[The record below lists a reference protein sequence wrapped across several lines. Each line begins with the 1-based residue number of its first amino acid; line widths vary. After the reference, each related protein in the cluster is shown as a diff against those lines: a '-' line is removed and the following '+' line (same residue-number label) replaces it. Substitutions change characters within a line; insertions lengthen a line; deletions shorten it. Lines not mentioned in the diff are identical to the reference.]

1 MPEPA
6 FTNLASTMGATLK
19 NAYRPL
25 VAAAALLLSACAGAP
40 TSPTSAG
47 PAGFYSAGVG
57 GTDIPGMLV
66 RSEALPPDLGL
77 EDAGRQLRILYTST
91 DGASGQG
98 VLATSGAV
106 FFPKGTPPAGGW
118 PVIAWAHG
126 TVGVSDLCAPS
137 RNPRSVRDANYLNAW
152 LREGFVI
159 AATDYQG
166 LGTPGP
172 HLYLHARAQA
182 YAVLDSVRA
191 VLGMPGVAN
200 RVILLGQSQ
209 GGGAVFATAGYAPT
223 YAPELHVV
231 GTVATGTPHMN
242 RRTASAFP
250 PDRVNPTLAYAMYIA
265 RTAQVADSTLTGA
278 DVFTERALPVF
289 DQSNEFCIG
298 PLEKAVVDAGLTTQN
313 TLVPAGATRALAL
326 VAKSFVYPTLKL
338 QQPLFMGTGAI
349 DVDVSTEQQIALAK
363 DACAAGTLVV
373 QHIYPGLDHSGTVN
387 ASLADSLPFVRRV
400 LRGEPITSTCS
411 TAAQR

>member
-1 MPEPA
+1 MSIA
-6 FTNLASTMGATLK
+6 DFNNRASTIVTLLK
-19 NAYRPL
+19 HGYRPL
-25 VAAAALLLSACAGAP
+25 VVVAALTLSACAGAP
-40 TSPTSAG
+40 TPSTPAVDFYATGAG
-47 PAGFYSAGVG
+47 AIDA
-57 GTDIPGMLV
+57 PGKLV
-66 RSEALPPDLGL
+66 RSEVLPPDLGL
-77 EDAGRQLRILYTST
+77 ADAGRQLRILYTST
-91 DGASGQG
+91 DGATGQG
-98 VLATSGAV
+98 VLTTSGAV

-137 RNPRSVRDANYLNAW
+137 RNQRSVRDATYLNAW

-182 YAVLDSVRA
+182 YAVLDSVRVA
-191 VLGMPGVAN
+191 LGMPGVAN
-200 RVILLGQSQ
+200 RVVLLGQSQ
-209 GGGAVFATAGYAPT
+209 GGGAVFATAGYAPA
-223 YAPELHVV
+223 YAPDVHVL

-242 RRTASAFP
+242 RRMAATFP

-265 RTAQVADSTLTGA
+265 RTAQVADPSLTGA
-278 DVFTERALPVF
+278 DVFSERALPVF
-289 DQSNEFCIG
+289 DRSNELCVG
-298 PLEKAVVDAGLTTQN
+298 ALEKAVVDAGLTTQN
-313 TLVPAGATRALAL
+313 TLVPAGAARALAL

-338 QQPLFMGTGAI
+338 QQPLFMGTGDK

-373 QHIYPGLDHSGTVN
+373 QHVYPGQDHSGTVN
-387 ASLADSLPFVRRV
+387 ASLVDSLPFVRRV
-400 LRGEPITSTCS
+400 LGGQPITSTCS
-411 TAAQR
+411 AAAQQ